1 MSKTTARKPVK
12 KHPARKSAPAAKAK
26 AALTRRAAAPVKAR
40 PVVKK
45 AAKPVA
51 KPTRAVK
58 PGTIQRKGA
67 ASPVKTAGKP
77 VAPVKSAPAKHHA
90 PVKAAAAP
98 VVARHVT
105 AKHVALAAPAK
116 AAKSAV
122 PPKGAVAVKA
132 VAPVAKPATAAPV
145 VTAAAKEK
153 PGKAGRK
160 AGKEKAEKIEIKL
173 TASTPEDR
181 QSQLKLLIA
190 RGKEQSFLTYAEVN
204 DHLPSEIVDPEQIED
219 IVQMINDMGIPVYE
233 KAPDAEALLMRE
245 PVVADEEAAEEAAQ
259 ALATTVD
266 AEFGRTTDPVRMYM
280 REMGTVELLT
290 REGEIAI
297 AKRIEE
303 GLDSVRRALSH
314 YPPTFEYILRAYEPL
329 KSGTGRLV
337 DIIVGFVDP
346 NAPDVIA
353 EPINPKL
360 AAKAA
365 PEAEVE
371 EETGEGEATEEE
383 EEALETGPDPEE
395 AARRFASL
403 GKVYAQ
409 VMKSLEERGSKDPKT
424 VKLRKKLAEEFMEL
438 KLSPKMFE
446 QLITQLREHL
456 NEIRSIEKAIMLRCV
471 RDAGMPRSDFIETF
485 PRNETN
491 LTWLDKHVRAKR
503 KHSATLAKFREEIER
518 EQNRLALS
526 EKRARL
532 SIAEIKEINREIAVG
547 EAQARRAKKEMV
559 EANLRL
565 VISIA
570 KKYTN
575 RGLQFLDLIQEGNIG
590 LMKAVDKFEYRR
602 GYKFSTYATWWIR
615 QAITRSIADQARTI
629 RIPVHMIETINK
641 LNRISRQML
650 QEMGREPTPEEL
662 AVRMEMPEDKVR
674 KVLKIAKEPISME
687 TPIGDDEDSH
697 LGDFIEDTSVESPIE
712 SATTESLRETTHSV
726 LAGLT
731 PREAKVL
738 RMRFGIDMTTD
749 HTLEEVGKQFDV
761 TRERI
766 RQIEAK
772 ALRKLRHPSRSE
784 QLRSFL
790 ED

>member
-1 MSKTTARKPVK
+1 MSKNLAK
-12 KHPARKSAPAAKAK
+12 KE
-26 AALTRRAAAPVKAR
+26 
-40 PVVKK
+40 
-45 AAKPVA
+45 
-51 KPTRAVK
+51 
-58 PGTIQRKGA
+58 
-67 ASPVKTAGKP
+67 
-77 VAPVKSAPAKHHA
+77 
-90 PVKAAAAP
+90 
-98 VVARHVT
+98 
-105 AKHVALAAPAK
+105 
-116 AAKSAV
+116 V
-122 PPKGAVAVKA
+122 PHIAD
-132 VAPVAKPATAAPV
+132 
-145 VTAAAKEK
+145 E
-153 PGKAGRK
+153 
-160 AGKEKAEKIEIKL
+160 
-173 TASTPEDR
+173 R
-181 QSQLKLLIA
+181 QSQLKLLVA
-190 RGKEQSFLTYAEVN
+190 RGKEQGYLTYAEVN

-219 IVQMINDMGIPVYE
+219 IVNMINDMGITVYE
-233 KAPDAEALLMRE
+233 KAPDAEALLLAE
-245 PVVADEEAAEEAAQ
+245 PVVADEEAAEEAAA
-259 ALATTVD
+259 ALATVD

-290 REGEIAI
+290 REGEIRI

-303 GLDSVRRALSH
+303 GLDTVRLALSN
-314 YPPTFEYILRAYEPL
+314 YPLTYGYILAQYEPV
-329 KSGTGRLV
+329 KTGQNRLI

-346 NAPDVIA
+346 NAPDEIA
-353 EPINPKL
+353 APINPKL
-360 AAKAA
+360 AAAA
-365 PEAEVE
+365 KELKVDDEAE
-371 EETGEGEATEEE
+371 ETEGADEE

-395 AARRFASL
+395 AARRFASMAKL
-403 GKVYAQ
+403 YLQ
-409 VMKSLEERGSKDPKT
+409 VTKSIAEKGVKDPKT
-424 VKLRKKLAEEFMEL
+424 QKLRKKLSGEFMEL
-438 KLSPKMFE
+438 KLSPKMFD
-446 QLITQLREHL
+446 QLITQLRNHVSD
-456 NEIRSIEKAIMLRCV
+456 IRNLEKQIMSICI
-471 RDAGMPRSDFIETF
+471 RDAGMPRKDFITTF
-485 PRNETN
+485 PRHETD

-503 KHSATLAKFREEIER
+503 KHSAALARFRDDIEKQQKKLQSL
-518 EQNRLALS
+518 EVNAHLT
-526 EKRARL
+526 
-532 SIAEIKEINREIAVG
+532 IAEIKEINREVAVG
-547 EAQARRAKKEMV
+547 EAKARRAKKEMV

-697 LGDFIEDTSVESPIE
+697 LGDFIEDTSVDSPIDA
-712 SATTESLRETTHSV
+712 ATMESLRETTHAV

-738 RMRFGIDMTTD
+738 RMRFGIDMNID

-790 ED
+790 MED